1 MEVLLKFLNNQLES
15 IKKIIDEVAIKG
27 NVDGMLDK
35 MSTNDLLPKKEQV
48 MKFQGKTIHKNK
60 NS

>member
-35 MSTNDLLPKKEQV
+35 MSTSDLLNKKEQV